1 MGMNPPEGRGQPF
14 NGPELLK
21 GDNSSTEPCSHIYIF
36 PTASDS
42 VINMKLNVMQSILH
56 ILCNSD

>member
-14 NGPELLK
+14 NGRELLK
-21 GDNSSTEPCSHIYIF
+21 GDTRSTEPCSHIYNF

-42 VINMKLNVMQSILH
+42 VINMELNVMQSILH
-56 ILCNSD
+56 ILCNSN